1 MNDMELR
8 QDILDELSFEPSLEA
23 EHIGVAVDNG
33 VVTLTGHVGSYAEKT
48 TAERVVQRIKGVRA
62 IAQDIEVRFPE
73 DKKTADDEIAGRAA
87 KIIAWDAALPDG
99 KIHIKVQKGCVTLS
113 GQVDWHFQSAAAE
126 NAVCKL
132 SGVSGVHNML
142 TIRPRVDIASI
153 KNSIETAL
161 TRNAEIEADGINV
174 DVSGG
179 KVTLNGRVNT
189 WRERTTAERAAWS
202 VPGVTAVEDR
212 LVVI

>member
-1 MNDMELR
+1 MTLAGR
-8 QDILDELSFEPSLEA
+8 ATGRRHPARTGSLEA
-23 EHIGVAVDNG
+23 EHIGVTVDNG

-48 TAERVVQRIKGVRA
+48 MTERVVQHIKGVRA

-87 KIIAWDAALPDG
+87 KIIAWNVAIPDG
-99 KIHIKVQKGCVTLS
+99 KVHINVQRGCVTLS
-113 GQVDWHFQSAAAE
+113 GQVDWHFQALQRKKRCA
-126 NAVCKL
+126 N
-132 SGVSGVHNML
+132 SGVSGVNNML
-142 TIRPRVDIASI
+142 SIRPRIDIASI

-179 KVTLNGRVNT
+179 KVTLNGKVNT
-189 WRERTTAERAAWS
+189 WRERTTAESAAWS
-202 VPGVTAVEDR
+202 VPGVTAVEGR
-212 LVVI
+212 LVVV

>member
-1 MNDMELR
+1 MSDIELR
-8 QDILDELSFEPSLEA
+8 QDILDELAFEPSLEA
-23 EHIGVAVDNG
+23 EHIGVTVEDG

-48 TAERVVQRIKGVRA
+48 TAERAVQRVKGVRA

-87 KIIAWDAALPDG
+87 KIIAWNAAIPDG
-99 KIHIKVQKGCVTLS
+99 KIHVKVQKGCVTLS

-126 NAVCKL
+126 KAVCKL
-132 SGVSGVHNML
+132 SGVSGVNNML

-153 KNSIETAL
+153 RNSIETAL
-161 TRNAEIEADGINV
+161 TRNAEIEADGISV

-179 KVTLNGRVNT
+179 R
-189 WRERTTAERAAWS
+189 
-202 VPGVTAVEDR
+202 
-212 LVVI
+212 

>member
-1 MNDMELR
+1 MGDIKLR
-8 QDILDELSFEPSLEA
+8 QDILDELAFEPSIEA
-23 EHIGVAVDNG
+23 LNIGVAVENG

-62 IAQDIEVRFPE
+62 IAQDIDVRFAE

-87 KIIAWDAALPDG
+87 KIIAWDAAIPDE
-99 KIHIKVQKGCVTLS
+99 KIHIKVQKGWVTLS
-113 GQVDWHFQSAAAE
+113 GQVDWHFQRAAAE
-126 NAVCKL
+126 NAVRKL
-132 SGVSGVHNML
+132 SGVSGVTNML
-142 TIRPRVDIASI
+142 TIHPRVDIASI

-174 DVSGG
+174 EVSGG

-212 LVVI
+212 LVVV